1 MPDILPDGLD
11 EKCDLYI
18 RVVVDF
24 YRHWVADGCPDSYSH
39 EYQPGHR
46 LLVTRHR
53 EVPHPVVMYS
63 HREWRPF
70 EQRYCWTLSRP
81 WGGVPRHPTELF
93 VYMVSELFEET
104 KKGGG

>member
-1 MPDILPDGLD
+1 MSDRDANHTLSELQEARAELD
-11 EKCDLYI
+11 RRRD
-18 RVVVDF
+18 
-24 YRHWVADGCPDSYSH
+24 
-39 EYQPGHR
+39 R

-81 WGGVPRHPTELF
+81 WGGVLRHPTELF

-104 KKGGG
+104 KSE